1 MAALPDEKGE
11 VMLIEDVELF
21 LAMAESSSM
30 SQAADRLFM
39 SRQGLSQ
46 RVSSIESR
54 LGAKLYNRSSSGIE
68 LTPAGELVTKFA
80 QSVAVLNKKLDT
92 ELSALDEHFDATLR
106 IGMSLA
112 DGQELL
118 PALVRDFRVEHP
130 SSRIVLKAGYEP
142 DLINSLRQGDLDLA
156 ILENQPLESGIEK
169 VTLGYKKLVFL
180 APDRSPYNKEIQPVR
195 VSKLLEWPAVTYEW
209 NSGYHLTG
217 NKAFRE
223 RYNITLWDH
232 NMPVQFG
239 THEARIAGVRA
250 GIGWGS
256 FPECVAAKHMNELGV
271 LPIDVDTD
279 PIWYPVDLAW
289 ASDRPLSDE
298 ARDFAAFVQA
308 NVPEGYFRRKA
319 DPNLPAL

>member
-1 MAALPDEKGE
+1 
-11 VMLIEDVELF
+11 MLIEDVELF
-21 LAMAESSSM
+21 LVMSESSSM
-30 SQAADRLFM
+30 SQAAERLFM

-46 RVSSIESR
+46 RVSAIESR
-54 LGAKLYNRSSSGIE
+54 LGAKLYNRSSSGIG

-80 QSVAVLNKKLDT
+80 RNVAVLNKKLDS

-118 PALVRDFRVEHP
+118 PALVKGFRIQHP
-130 SSRIVLKAGYEP
+130 SSTVVLKAGYEP
-142 DLINSLRQGDLDLA
+142 TLVDALKRGALDLA
-156 ILENQPLESGIEK
+156 ILENQALENGIEK

-180 APDRSPYNKEIQPVR
+180 APNRAPYNEEIQPVR

-223 RYNITLWDH
+223 RYRITLWDH

-239 THEARIAGVRA
+239 THEARIAGIRA

-256 FPECVAAKHMNELGV
+256 FPECVASKHLSDPGLLLLEVN
-271 LPIDVDTD
+271 TD

-289 ASDRPLSDE
+289 AVDRTLSSE
-298 ARDFAAFVQA
+298 ARAFADFARE
-308 NVPEGYFRRKA
+308 NIPENYFRRKA
-319 DPNLPAL
+319 DPTLSASSR